1 MSRGDLMIILC
12 LVKYIKVVL
21 YKSFTQNPV
30 LSPFPRP
37 LLGPLFWQK
46 GINISNYKK
55 SGSGNEK
62 PLPF

>member
-1 MSRGDLMIILC
+1 
-12 LVKYIKVVL
+12 VVL